1 MEGGLEEEG
10 GGIDGG
16 RDVAEGGLDNPPAV
30 TGGGGPDGGLEET
43 KFMLLWKKRRQYIKD
58 AER

>member
-43 KFMLLWKKRRQYIKD
+43 KFMLLVGL
-58 AER
+58 